1 MIIKAVVFDLDG
13 TLLDTLEDIGESANL
28 VLTKHCF
35 PANPI
40 SNYRILTGD
49 GAEVLFRRASH
60 NKASEAVIRTMVKEF
75 QTLYSS
81 RCTSKTKAYD
91 GIIKLLYWLKKS
103 RIHCAVLSNKF
114 HDLTNILI
122 KHYFPLIEFS
132 AIYGQLFG
140 IPIKPDPVQVLNI
153 LSQLQCEPCEAM
165 LVGDTCVD
173 MQTAKNAGVFAVGVL
188 WGFRDMNDL
197 VNYGADAVVKS
208 PEEIQNLIINIE
220 NGYMA
225 T

>member
-1 MIIKAVVFDLDG
+1 
-13 TLLDTLEDIGESANL
+13 
-28 VLTKHCF
+28 
-35 PANPI
+35 
-40 SNYRILTGD
+40 
-49 GAEVLFRRASH
+49 
-60 NKASEAVIRTMVKEF
+60 
-75 QTLYSS
+75 
-81 RCTSKTKAYD
+81 
-91 GIIKLLYWLKKS
+91 
-103 RIHCAVLSNKF
+103 
-114 HDLTNILI
+114 
-122 KHYFPLIEFS
+122 
-132 AIYGQLFG
+132 
-140 IPIKPDPVQVLNI
+140 
-153 LSQLQCEPCEAM
+153 M